1 MPSSDQQ
8 LHRDFDWLRARETA
22 VRLRTAAG
30 VAAILIAKLDGTAP
44 RWLSLLMDARRDLIV
59 AAMHL
64 EEVYDL

>member
-1 MPSSDQQ
+1 MPSSDQE
-8 LHRDFDWLRARETA
+8 LHRDFDWLRARRTA

-30 VAAILIAKLDGTAP
+30 VAAILIARAEGTAP
-44 RWLSLLMDARRDLIV
+44 RWLSSLLDSRRDLIV